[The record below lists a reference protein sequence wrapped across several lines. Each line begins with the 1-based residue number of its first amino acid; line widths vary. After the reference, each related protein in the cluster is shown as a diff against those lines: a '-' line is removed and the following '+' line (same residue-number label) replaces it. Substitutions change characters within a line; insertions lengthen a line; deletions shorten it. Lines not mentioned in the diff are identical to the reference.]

1 MLLANNHLNDYGD
14 KPVNLTVNILKKLG
28 IQSFGINYG
37 PYDAP
42 QVSDVITHK
51 PICVKRQIEMVY
63 LLILNTAASKKYPH
77 ISHFLGTV
85 DCREERDKARIPWLL

>member
-1 MLLANNHLNDYGD
+1 MLLANNHMNDYGD

-51 PICVKRQIEMVY
+51 PICVDIKIK
-63 LLILNTAASKKYPH
+63 IFTCLNTACIQEVSTYF
-77 ISHFLGTV
+77 SFS
-85 DCREERDKARIPWLL
+85 RNR